1 MSTRMM
7 AAIAAAFIVSSGS
20 AFAAAMDH
28 DPTTG
33 LNTYYYYGPV
43 SEMAKKGLPMK
54 DGSSKYSSSAQSN
67 ARRQTSPS
75 SLRLLENRPA
85 HAIPVVAPRNSNTG
99 DKASGSLW

>member
-1 MSTRMM
+1 MSIRIM
-7 AAIAAAFIVSSGS
+7 AAIAAAFVMTSGS

-54 DGSSKYSSSAQSN
+54 GDASKYTTSSRSN
-67 ARRQTSPS
+67 ARRQPS
-75 SLRLLENRPA
+75 APSLRLLENRPA
-85 HAIPVVAPRNSNTG
+85 RTITPVVAPASSG
-99 DKASGSLW
+99 DKPSGNLW